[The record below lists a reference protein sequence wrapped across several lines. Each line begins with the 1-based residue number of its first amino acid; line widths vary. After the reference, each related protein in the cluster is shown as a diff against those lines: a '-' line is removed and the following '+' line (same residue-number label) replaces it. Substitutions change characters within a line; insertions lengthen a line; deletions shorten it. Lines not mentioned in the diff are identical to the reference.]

1 MKILK
6 QSSRGHTYKKGV
18 GQETL
23 VTCTTTPMTFVPAL
37 LTNMSTLPNTF
48 TALSTDALVASG
60 SERSTGRTL
69 DEWRCKNCDQGTKGK
84 LAHDSSHT
92 DLHFR
97 FMSWGPLAVEVDAF

>member
-1 MKILK
+1 MKIPE

-37 LTNMSTLPNTF
+37 LTNMSTLPNSF

-60 SERSTGRTL
+60 SERSIGRTL
-69 DEWRCKNCDQGTKGK
+69 DEWRGAINVAKVQK
-84 LAHDSSHT
+84 AYASSHT
-92 DLHFR
+92 ELHLKFW
-97 FMSWGPLAVEVDAF
+97 SWGPLAVEVDAF

>member
-1 MKILK
+1 MNLLMKILE

-23 VTCTTTPMTFVPAL
+23 VTCTTTPIDLCTCVVDY
-37 LTNMSTLPNTF
+37 NMSTLPNSL

-69 DEWRCKNCDQGTKGK
+69 DEWSTITLPKVQKSY
-84 LAHDSSHT
+84 ASSHT
-92 DLHFR
+92 DLHLR
-97 FMSWGPLAVEVDAF
+97 FMSWGPLTTV

>member
-1 MKILK
+1 MKILE

-37 LTNMSTLPNTF
+37 LTNMSTLQNSF

-60 SERSTGRTL
+60 SERSKGRTL
-69 DEWRCKNCDQGTKGK
+69 DEWSTITLPKVQK
-84 LAHDSSHT
+84 AYASYHT
-92 DLHFR
+92 DLHLKFW
-97 FMSWGPLAVEVDAF
+97 SWGPLTTV